1 MSFDWRQIPVD
12 LIEELPE
19 SSRPPK
25 GSSARLLAKKAS
37 TAVAARRKKSPH
49 EIQATSPKKSN
60 QQEDVMDD
68 IHQLPLTFNNCH
80 FHLDGVD
87 GDKEETS
94 KTGNGERRGRPQNL
108 PSLANLIS
116 ERMSKLKDRR
126 HDFNSSTSA
135 PQSHSRASPQ
145 TSPSRMS
152 MSELGR
158 AKKPLLQTS
167 GNRQFVSSS
176 SEIEGISRRRRQQDQ
191 YQTHNIVADLSLTE
205 PSDYIR
211 EGMEREKQ
219 VLETVHQ
226 ELSDLSRDLKVCVV
240 RVLQA
245 LLCSIFCRRE
255 ARKSNSNPI
264 HWIS

>member
-49 EIQATSPKKSN
+49 EIQAPTSSIHPKKSN

-80 FHLDGVD
+80 FHLD

-116 ERMSKLKDRR
+116 ERISKLEDRR

-135 PQSHSRASPQ
+135 PQSPQ

-158 AKKPLLQTS
+158 AKKPPLQMP

-176 SEIEGISRRRRQQDQ
+176 SEKNGISGRRRQQDQ
-191 YQTHNIVADLSLTE
+191 YQTHNIISDLSFTE

-226 ELSDLSRDLKVCVV
+226 ELSDLSRDLKVCVC
-240 RVLQA
+240 REPPFLQA
-245 LLCSIFCRRE
+245 LL
-255 ARKSNSNPI
+255 
-264 HWIS
+264 